1 MHSYLLEFALCKR
14 LGTLNTGASLRISGS
29 SQQMRALSAV
39 LKPLAIAPIA
49 MKKNEGLM
57 RLRQQ
62 TVIDAFSLDPA
73 YGLCLQEQV
82 MLNFAF
88 LDE

>member
-39 LKPLAIAPIA
+39 LYTARHCSHRNEEERGFDEIKAADSHRRIQPRSCLWPLLARASNA
-49 MKKNEGLM
+49 E
-57 RLRQQ
+57 
-62 TVIDAFSLDPA
+62 
-73 YGLCLQEQV
+73 LCV
-82 MLNFAF
+82 PG
-88 LDE
+88 